1 MSNALKKAAVYF
13 GFAEEDELT
22 QESPAV
28 RASEP
33 EQREERAERRADR
46 VERPE
51 RQESKPRAVA
61 PLRPATQQVGAMHE
75 ILTVHPRQYKDAQ
88 EIAGAFR
95 DGTPVIINLSQMTDG
110 DARRLIDFSAGLTQ
124 GLQGRIERVTT
135 KVYLLTPE
143 HIAVAGGRMEVG
155 EPDAFAH

>member
-28 RASEP
+28 RASES
-33 EQREERAERRADR
+33 EQRDERADR
-46 VERPE
+46 REPRPE
-51 RQESKPRAVA
+51 PKPRAVA
-61 PLRPATQQVGAMHE
+61 PLRPAAQQVGAMHE

-155 EPDAFAH
+155 ETDAFAH

>member
-33 EQREERAERRADR
+33 EVREERAERRQ
-46 VERPE
+46 E
-51 RQESKPRAVA
+51 RQEPKPRAVA
-61 PLRPATQQVGAMHE
+61 PLRPAAQEVGSMHE

>member
-1 MSNALKKAAVYF
+1 MSNALKKAAIYF

-22 QESPAV
+22 QEV
-28 RASEP
+28 RP
-33 EQREERAERRADR
+33 VERAEEHDRAPQSQQRERVEEPRRAP
-46 VERPE
+46 VT
-51 RQESKPRAVA
+51 KLRASQKVND
-61 PLRPATQQVGAMHE
+61 MSE

-88 EIAGAFR
+88 PIAEAFR

-124 GLQGRIERVTT
+124 GLEGRIERVTT

-143 HIAVAGGRMEVG
+143 HIAVSGGRGVDE
-155 EPDAFAH
+155 DADSAVFAH